1 MRPPMTVPSAHV
13 AILGTG
19 AYVPDRVVSNTEV
32 GAPAGVDDAWIARK
46 TAIRERRWAAPG
58 QATSDLAT
66 GAARRAL
73 DAAGITADQLSTIVV
88 ATSTPD
94 HKQPAT
100 AVFVHRNLGGAAP
113 GVSAFDVN
121 AVCAGF
127 TFALDVAHGIIAKS
141 GGYGLVIGAD
151 LYSQILDPADKKTV
165 ILFGDGA
172 GAAVIGAGG
181 AGHHIRTTAFHM
193 YSDLSDLVVVPAGG
207 SRLPHDPQTHAA
219 GLQYFSMEGR
229 TIRDFIINTVPGL
242 VKQFLHDCEVLP
254 TDIDHLIPHQA
265 NGVMLDDLWAKL
277 DLPSATL
284 HRTVGAF
291 GNVGSA
297 SVPLTLD
304 QAARS
309 GELRRGD
316 RVLMLGMGGGFAV
329 SLTLIDW

>member
-1 MRPPMTVPSAHV
+1 MPVPSAPV

-19 AYVPDRVVSNTEV
+19 SYVPDRVVSNTEV
-32 GAPAGVDDAWIARK
+32 GAPAGVDADWIVRK
-46 TAIRERRWAAPG
+46 TAIRERRWAGPG

-73 DAAGITADQLSTIVV
+73 ESAGISADQLSTIVV

-100 AVFVHRNLGGAAP
+100 AVFVHRNLGGATP
-113 GVSAFDVN
+113 GVAAFDVN

-127 TFALDVAHGIIAKS
+127 TFALDVAHGIAAKS

-172 GAAVIGAGG
+172 GAAVIGPGG
-181 AGHHIRTTAFHM
+181 TDRSIRTTAFHM
-193 YSDLSDLVVVPAGG
+193 YSDMSDLVVVPAGG
-207 SRLPHDPQTHAA
+207 SRQPYTPAAHDA

-229 TIRDFIINTVPGL
+229 TVRDFIINTVPGL
-242 VKQFLHDCEVLP
+242 VKQFLHDSEVLP
-254 TDIDHLIPHQA
+254 ADVDHVIPHQA
-265 NGVMLDDLWAKL
+265 NGVMLDDLWSKL
-277 DLPSATL
+277 DLPGATL
-284 HRTVGAF
+284 HRTVGEF

-304 QAARS
+304 KAARS
-309 GELRRGD
+309 GAMRRGD
-316 RVLMLGMGGGFAV
+316 KVLVLGMGGGFTV
-329 SLTLIDW
+329 SLTLVDW